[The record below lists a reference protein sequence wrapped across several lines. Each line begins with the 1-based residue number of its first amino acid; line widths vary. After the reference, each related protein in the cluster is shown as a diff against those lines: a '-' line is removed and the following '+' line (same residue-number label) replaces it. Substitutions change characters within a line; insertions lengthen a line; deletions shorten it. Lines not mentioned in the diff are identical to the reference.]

1 MKPHDR
7 KATETELAAMRV
19 EQKILLQQA
28 QAQGATLFAYF
39 CPHCA
44 APQLS
49 AQRPEKGMTNLCTCC
64 AAVVGVRTEGQ
75 QTKLCLFDGGIK
87 PAVKRASH

>member
-7 KATETELAAMRV
+7 KATETELAVLRV
-19 EQKILLQQA
+19 EKKAYLQQA
-28 QAQGATLFAYF
+28 QAQGASLFAYF

-49 AQRPEKGMTNLCTCC
+49 IQRPDNDMTNICTCC
-64 AAVVGVRTEGQ
+64 AAVVGVRAEGQ

-87 PAVKRASH
+87 PAVKRARH